1 VAFSCKSNCL
11 FVATI
16 DQCLAR
22 FVPATRHARAVQSL
36 TSRADVSTAPGANQE
51 RKMKIRVK
59 PAVFTGD
66 RVTRDMLMLAL
77 QALVV
82 GAAAAML
89 SGLVVAAVVA
99 LL

>member
-1 VAFSCKSNCL
+1 M
-11 FVATI
+11 TH
-16 DQCLAR
+16 R
-22 FVPATRHARAVQSL
+22 PGTVPAP
-36 TSRADVSTAPGANQE
+36 DKE
-51 RKMKIRVK
+51 RKMKIRTK
-59 PAVFTGD
+59 PAVFTAD

-89 SGLVVAAVVA
+89 SGLVVAVVVA